1 MPSIQNA
8 HARRARIGRDARYRG
23 GAPRRCQEGKTSS
36 SQTSTRRKQSS
47 HSQGR
52 RHTSRKKQGGMWKRK
67 THNIIKHTL
76 TYNTHE
82 QHGQHNFE
90 FLFFSSMGVPLV
102 RGLFPRG
109 PKQPST
115 PPPTPAAAPIPK
127 PSEPPWRKKTRGFT
141 RTSEPPTQ
149 RMSGSHDSR
158 CYQDGVNC
166 VCTNRNGE
174 SCPAGSL
181 FRPIGAAVKPQRR
194 RRAFRTVM
202 FGTGSGD
209 HVPIGAPIAA
219 KPPEAAFVPK
229 GGMFGA
235 DHFPIGATAVPTS
248 RDLYTF
254 GQSQSPAQLLPAET
268 VPVTFAAPVVEVS
281 IPIGY

>member
-1 MPSIQNA
+1 METQNA
-8 HARRARIGRDARYRG
+8 QYH
-23 GAPRRCQEGKTSS
+23 
-36 SQTSTRRKQSS
+36 QTHINIQHTRTTRTTQF
-47 HSQGR
+47 R
-52 RHTSRKKQGGMWKRK
+52 V
-67 THNIIKHTL
+67 
-76 TYNTHE
+76 
-82 QHGQHNFE
+82 FV
-90 FLFFSSMGVPLV
+90 FSSMGVPLV

-158 CYQDGVNC
+158 CYQDGGC

-209 HVPIGAPIAA
+209 HVPIGAPMAA
-219 KPPEAAFVPK
+219 KPPEAAFFPK

-281 IPIGY
+281 IPTGY